1 MLTPWRT
8 GRTPKSCGPN
18 CRARGPGT
26 PPGSTTVTSLACWRP
41 GGATAAVPSPSRGGT
56 DATMAAM
63 DLSDYVDA
71 LRTSLTQAAAAAG
84 EQARETARLLA
95 DTMEPAVRLTVTNA
109 LSDMAAEVTAALDGG
124 LVDIRIRGRD
134 PEVVVVPPV
143 AHAPAEEPLAHED
156 DDADEDGTV
165 ARISLRLP
173 EQLKARA
180 EAAAAASGVSL
191 NAWLVRAV
199 SAAVRAPSTPP
210 SSGRGPRR
218 ISGFARS

>member
-1 MLTPWRT
+1 
-8 GRTPKSCGPN
+8 
-18 CRARGPGT
+18 
-26 PPGSTTVTSLACWRP
+26 
-41 GGATAAVPSPSRGGT
+41 
-56 DATMAAM
+56 MASM
-63 DLSDYVDA
+63 DLSEYVDA

-84 EQARETARLLA
+84 DQARETARLLA

-109 LSDMAAEVTAALDGG
+109 LSDMAAEVTAALEGG
-124 LVDIRIRGRD
+124 LVDIRVRGRD

-143 AHAPAEEPLAHED
+143 HHEPVEEPLPDEEGD
-156 DDADEDGTV
+156 DDGSV

-173 EQLKARA
+173 EQLKTRA

-191 NAWLVRAV
+191 NAWLVRAI

>member
-1 MLTPWRT
+1 
-8 GRTPKSCGPN
+8 
-18 CRARGPGT
+18 
-26 PPGSTTVTSLACWRP
+26 
-41 GGATAAVPSPSRGGT
+41 
-56 DATMAAM
+56 M

-71 LRTSLTQAAAAAG
+71 LRTALTQAAAAAG

-109 LSDMAAEVTAALDGG
+109 LSDMAAEVTAALEGG
-124 LVDIRIRGRD
+124 QVDIRVRGRN

-143 AHAPAEEPLAHED
+143 PHAPVEEPDVED
-156 DDADEDGTV
+156 DDVDEEGSV

-173 EQLKARA
+173 EQLKSRA

-191 NAWLVRAV
+191 NAWLVRAI
-199 SAAVRAPSTPP
+199 SSAVRSPSPTT

-218 ISGFARS
+218 MSGFARS